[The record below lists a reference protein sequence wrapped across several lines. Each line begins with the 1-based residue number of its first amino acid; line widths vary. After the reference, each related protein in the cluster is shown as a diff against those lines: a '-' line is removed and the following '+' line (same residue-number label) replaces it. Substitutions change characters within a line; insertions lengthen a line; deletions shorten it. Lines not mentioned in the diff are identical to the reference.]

1 MYQLRSPK
9 KVPRTLLVAR
19 VAAFSAL
26 SVVGSFIHLP
36 SPVPSVAFDSAPG
49 FFVALFFGP
58 LDGACVLGLGHMAT
72 AIVSGFPLG
81 VLHFPIAVGLAA
93 GGAVVGAVNRR
104 WHYLPAI
111 VAGVGINTALVVL
124 AIPVLGV
131 AATLAFT
138 PFLLLAAAVNAA
150 VATIA
155 YLILRR
161 RLRIERL

>member
-1 MYQLRSPK
+1 MYQVRSPK

-19 VAAFSAL
+19 IAAFSAL

-93 GGAVVGAVNRR
+93 GGAVVGEINRR

-111 VAGVGINTALVVL
+111 VAGIGINTALVVL

-161 RLRIERL
+161 RL